1 MQMWKRERKTE
12 GGGRKGRADAE
23 EQKSRCGKATAQL
36 NKNIIKKRPNAETG
50 KRTAA
55 V

>member
-1 MQMWKRERKTE
+1 MEKGKEDG